1 MGHVDTHKF
10 YQKYLQEIASDTV
23 EIDGVIY
30 PREKIFSLLGP
41 FLTDA
46 RKEKIN
52 QAVLKRTNMFIP
64 ILENI
69 YDQGNI
75 SAVFRSCEG
84 MGFAEA
90 HLIQTQ
96 EKFKVSARVTRGA
109 DDWLNIFTW
118 KDQTPLQEL
127 KKRGYQILA
136 TSFDN
141 AKPIEKVD
149 FSIPTA
155 VVFGNEKEGVSPEA
169 LEGCDGTVFIPMRGF
184 SQSFNISVAA
194 ALFFYHVRREL
205 ESHSLIENREFQ
217 NYLHSEYILRC
228 ISNPDNLFKEV
239 LVRRREK
246 DGKKDKNE
254 GAEAHV

>member
-1 MGHVDTHKF
+1 M
-10 YQKYLQEIASDTV
+10 QELATDTV

-41 FLTDA
+41 FLTEA
-46 RKEKIN
+46 RKERIN

-84 MGFAEA
+84 MGFGEA

-96 EKFKVSARVTRGA
+96 DKFKVSARVTRGA

-118 KDQTPLQEL
+118 KDLTPLQEL
-127 KKRGYQILA
+127 KKRGYQVLA

-155 VVFGNEKEGVSPEA
+155 VVFGNEKEGVSQEA
-169 LEGCDGTVFIPMRGF
+169 LKSCDGTVYIPMRGF

-205 ESHSLIENREFQ
+205 EGKDLIDNREYQ

-239 LVRRREK
+239 LLRRHTK
-246 DGKKDKNE
+246 DETRE
-254 GAEAHV
+254 GANSHV

>member
-1 MGHVDTHKF
+1 MQVTTLQF

-52 QAVLKRTNMFIP
+52 QAVEQRTNLFIP
-64 ILENI
+64 VLENI

-84 MGFAEA
+84 MGFGEA

-109 DDWLNIFTW
+109 DDWLNIFSW
-118 KDQTPLQEL
+118 KDQTPIHEL

-141 AKPIEKVD
+141 AKPIEKVN
-149 FSIPTA
+149 FAIPTA
-155 VVFGNEKEGVSPEA
+155 VIFGNEKQGVSPET
-169 LEGCDGTVFIPMRGF
+169 LNICDGTVFIPMRGF

-205 ESHSLIENREFQ
+205 ETKSLIEKGEYQ
-217 NYLHSEYILRC
+217 NYLRSEYILRC
-228 ISNPDNLFKEV
+228 ISNPENLFKEV
-239 LVRRREK
+239 LMRRRNENK
-246 DGKKDKNE
+246 GE
-254 GAEAHV
+254 GATPHV